1 MSLSGCLF
9 SAFDKSRLQF
19 DDFVFG
25 KTCYCNNVFDW
36 IVADKHCLGVVF
48 LPLQVRPLFLVK
60 HVRHSVNLVQKRFVG
75 IPFQRYIY
83 CKVLVK
89 FSLQSTNENP
99 KFCKQLIATCCKK
112 KFAEVPC
119 MNYREAA

>member
-9 SAFDKSRLQF
+9 SAFDKFRLQF

-25 KTCYCNNVFDW
+25 KTCYSNNVFDY
-36 IVADKHCLGVVF
+36 CLGVVF

-60 HVRHSVNLVQKRFVG
+60 HVRHSVNLVQKRFVAV
-75 IPFQRYIY
+75 PYQRYIY

-89 FSLQSTNENP
+89 FSLQSTNESP
-99 KFCKQLIATCCKK
+99 KLCKHLFVKKCKMF
-112 KFAEVPC
+112 FAGMPC
-119 MNYREAA
+119 MNYREVA

>member
-9 SAFDKSRLQF
+9 SAFGKSHLQF

-25 KTCYCNNVFDW
+25 KTCYGNDVFDW
-36 IVADKHCLGVVF
+36 VVADKHCLGVVF
-48 LPLQVRPLFLVK
+48 FPLQVRPLFLVK
-60 HVRHSVNLVQKRFVG
+60 HVCHSVNLVQKRFVG
-75 IPFQRYIY
+75 IPLQRYIFSE
-83 CKVLVK
+83 VLVK
-89 FSLQSTNENP
+89 KSLQSTNE
-99 KFCKQLIATCCKK
+99 KRQLCKQLIATCCKK

>member
-9 SAFDKSRLQF
+9 SAFGKSHLQF

-25 KTCYCNNVFDW
+25 KTCYGNDVFDW
-36 IVADKHCLGVVF
+36 VVADKHCLGVVF
-48 LPLQVRPLFLVK
+48 FPLQVRPLFLVK
-60 HVRHSVNLVQKRFVG
+60 HVCHSVNLVQKRFVVV
-75 IPFQRYIY
+75 PYQRYIY

-89 FSLQSTNENP
+89 FSLQSTNE
-99 KFCKQLIATCCKK
+99 KRQLCKHLFAKSCKK
-112 KFAEVPC
+112 FFAGTLC